1 MAQTGKVYLVGAG
14 PGDPGLLT
22 LRGAACLAEADEVLY
37 DGLVNPLL
45 LRLTPAHASRT
56 SRAPG
61 PEGRR
66 LDQDEINSR
75 LIALARSGK
84 TVVRLKGGDPFIF
97 GRGAEEAEALA
108 QAGIPFEVVPG
119 ITAATAAAEYA
130 GISLTHR
137 GSSSA
142 VAYITGHEDPGKPRS
157 ALDYAALARFPGTLV
172 FYMGLHRLPAITSA
186 LMRAGMP
193 WATPAAVICRA
204 STPQQRTVIAS
215 LGDLPDRVT
224 AAGLRPPSLIV
235 VGPCVERREGLA
247 WYESRPLLGKRIGIT
262 RPDGQA
268 GPQIDRLLALGAEP
282 VLMPTIRIAPLT
294 DWTALDDV
302 LTRLAGFDW
311 IVWTSA
317 NGVRAFCDR
326 LWKTGRDVRQLA
338 GLKLAAI
345 GPSTAEALAE
355 FHLRADVVP
364 DEYRAESLAEAMRE
378 TVSGSRILWARASRG
393 RDVLPQQLTAAGAD
407 VEQIVVYRNE
417 DADRLPPAA
426 AAALEAGDVDWIGL
440 SSPSIARQLAA
451 LLSETTRAQLG
462 HRTRLAAISPVTQ
475 QAAEEAGLPVS
486 LTAGTY

>member
-1 MAQTGKVYLVGAG
+1 
-14 PGDPGLLT
+14 
-22 LRGAACLAEADEVLY
+22 
-37 DGLVNPLL
+37 
-45 LRLTPAHASRT
+45 
-56 SRAPG
+56 
-61 PEGRR
+61 
-66 LDQDEINSR
+66 
-75 LIALARSGK
+75 
-84 TVVRLKGGDPFIF
+84 
-97 GRGAEEAEALA
+97 
-108 QAGIPFEVVPG
+108 
-119 ITAATAAAEYA
+119 
-130 GISLTHR
+130 
-137 GSSSA
+137 
-142 VAYITGHEDPGKPRS
+142 
-157 ALDYAALARFPGTLV
+157 
-172 FYMGLHRLPAITSA
+172 
-186 LMRAGMP
+186 
-193 WATPAAVICRA
+193 
-204 STPQQRTVIAS
+204 
-215 LGDLPDRVT
+215 
-224 AAGLRPPSLIV
+224 
-235 VGPCVERREGLA
+235 GPCVERREGLA

-486 LTAGTY
+486 LTAGTYTWDGIIDAILRAE

>member
-215 LGDLPDRVT
+215 LGDLP
-224 AAGLRPPSLIV
+224 
-235 VGPCVERREGLA
+235 
-247 WYESRPLLGKRIGIT
+247 
-262 RPDGQA
+262 
-268 GPQIDRLLALGAEP
+268 
-282 VLMPTIRIAPLT
+282 
-294 DWTALDDV
+294 
-302 LTRLAGFDW
+302 
-311 IVWTSA
+311 
-317 NGVRAFCDR
+317 
-326 LWKTGRDVRQLA
+326 
-338 GLKLAAI
+338 
-345 GPSTAEALAE
+345 
-355 FHLRADVVP
+355 
-364 DEYRAESLAEAMRE
+364 
-378 TVSGSRILWARASRG
+378 
-393 RDVLPQQLTAAGAD
+393 
-407 VEQIVVYRNE
+407 
-417 DADRLPPAA
+417 
-426 AAALEAGDVDWIGL
+426 
-440 SSPSIARQLAA
+440 
-451 LLSETTRAQLG
+451 
-462 HRTRLAAISPVTQ
+462 
-475 QAAEEAGLPVS
+475 
-486 LTAGTY
+486 